1 MGIIEKI
8 AEKTPDRIVSVLKK
22 PVIVGKHNL
31 MLGISP
37 IRNRLYP
44 RKFQAFCL
52 GLPRTGTASIAG
64 MFRKRY
70 RAEHEPENIYTTEKI
85 IDYIKGYINERQM
98 ISFIKKRDK
107 CLWLEVESSHFL
119 YFFIDILLNEFED
132 AKFIFMI
139 RDCYSW
145 LNSYIDHQLG
155 RPLSLKTGFW
165 KKLRDIYFNNNFKYS
180 EEEQILSKHGL
191 YTIDGYLSRWK
202 RYNEEILSLVPK
214 DRLMIIRTFEI
225 DRNIENIEKF
235 LDIPANSLNRSKLH
249 LNKRT
254 KGFDL
259 LSKIDK
265 KFLKKKFDFY
275 CKDLMKTYYPELF
288 KIDYGIRKEK

>member
-52 GLPRTGTASIAG
+52 GVPRTGTVSIAG

-70 RAEHEPENIYTTEKI
+70 RAEHEPENIYTTKKI
-85 IDYIKGYINERQM
+85 IDYLNGSISKKQM
-98 ISFIKKRDK
+98 ISLIKNRDK
-107 CLWLEVESSHFL
+107 SLWLELESSHFS
-119 YFFIDILLNEFED
+119 YFYLDILLSEFEN
-132 AKFIFMI
+132 AKFILLI

-145 LNSYIDHQLG
+145 LNSYINHQLG
-155 RPLSLKTGFW
+155 HPLSLKTAFW
-165 KKLRDIYFNNNFKYS
+165 KELRDIYFNNNFKYS
-180 EEEQILSKHGL
+180 EEEQILSEHGL

-202 RYNEEILSLVPK
+202 TYNEKILSLVPK
-214 DRLMIIRTFEI
+214 GRLMIIRTSEI
-225 DRNIENIEKF
+225 DRNIESIEKF
-235 LDIPANSLNRSKLH
+235 LDIPANSLDRSKSH

-254 KGFDL
+254 KKFDL

-275 CKDLMKTYYPELF
+275 CKDLMETYYPELF
-288 KIDYGIRKEK
+288 EIDYGIRKEK